1 MSHSRKGTGAK
12 KGSRGSPAQ
21 PARGGG
27 TRGYLVPGIVLAA
40 VVVALVAIGLSGD
53 RRTEPLPVPDEP
65 TPPEE
70 ILQTD
75 PELAA
80 QRAEAITILQRV
92 VDRWTRDPAE
102 PWLAMHGL
110 LAWGPRH
117 LTRDGDP
124 VGVYLLDEKL
134 ETRAVGGRELRVFP
148 MDDPGGARI
157 DAHPDQTIKTMIEM
171 GIGDDRI
178 DALVA
183 DAQWRFEYDA
193 DDVDDPFPDAND
205 VPWSAQAFCQAADQG
220 QDTFTTSDGTVVD
233 LRTMTSQLVEA
244 LEKESEFLDE
254 IRLAGDT
261 TYEKRRQGI
270 FRYTCGGTHLF
281 MGADACV
288 TAGFGD
294 QALSERLAYQMDLLF
309 WRMRREIEVV
319 DQALSR
325 APQMAPLLVEQR
337 MKYLGHFLETAAKA
351 ELNGTYAPTPAHRSE
366 LVYAERVLYITVK
379 QLQDMGVFDRLDSF
393 HETQYEYYLYTA
405 GDACHALHALN
416 LQDQLAAHRRGQPW
430 APPAP
435 IYGGEDEVKSTTAS
449 DTSAE
454 SP

>member
-1 MSHSRKGTGAK
+1 VSPGRKKTS
-12 KGSRGSPAQ
+12 KGGRPRPKPAQ
-21 PARGGG
+21 GSAARG
-27 TRGYLVPGIVLAA
+27 YMVPGMVLVA
-40 VVVALVAIGLSGD
+40 VVVALVAIGLSGERPTD
-53 RRTEPLPVPDEP
+53 PLPVPEQP
-65 TPPEE
+65 TPPEQAIE
-70 ILQTD
+70 TD

-80 QRAEAITILQRV
+80 LRAEAITILQRV

-102 PWLAMHGL
+102 PWLVMHGL

-117 LTRDGDP
+117 LTHDGDP
-124 VGVYLLDEKL
+124 AGVYLLDHKL
-134 ETRAVGGRELRVFP
+134 ETHELAGRPVQVFP

-157 DAHPDQTIKTMIEM
+157 DAHPNQSIKTMIEM

-178 DALVA
+178 DSIVA

-193 DDVDDPFPDAND
+193 DDPENPFPDAND
-205 VPWSAQAFCQAADQG
+205 VPWSAQAFCQTAHQG
-220 QDTFTTSDGTVVD
+220 DDSFTTHDGTVVD
-233 LRTMTSQLVEA
+233 LRVMTRQLVEA
-244 LEKESEFLDE
+244 LERESEFLDE

-294 QALSERLAYQMDLLF
+294 QELSERLAYQMDLLF
-309 WRMRREIEVV
+309 WRMRREIDVV
-319 DQALSR
+319 NQALTD

-351 ELNGTYAPTPAHRSE
+351 EMNGTYTPTMAHRQE
-366 LVYAERVLYITVK
+366 IEYAERVLYITVK
-379 QLQDMGVFDRLDSF
+379 QLQDMGVFDRLDTF
-393 HETQYEYYLYTA
+393 HESQYEYYLYTA

-416 LQDQLAAHRRGQPW
+416 LQDQLAAQRGGQDY
-430 APPAP
+430 ALPAP
-435 IYGGEDEVKSTTAS
+435 VYGGEDPVNSAS
-449 DTSAE
+449 MGDTSPD